1 MVNLQGLI
9 NEVLE
14 MAKRNQS
21 QQLLP
26 DEQDY
31 REYKKRQFL
40 ADQDYWSEIRKRNTA
55 LETGQ
60 QTIAGNTELEGIKN
74 AGSMARQRL
83 MEDTNRMK
91 ATNEYNAD
99 IFRSG
104 ANIFK
109 TKSDYAIDARKQ
121 QFEELNPKSKNAEE
135 FKFLSEVI
143 KTAGAGTP
151 EYNDALARAKTLMG
165 QPQAQPEPRKGLGAE
180 QPGGA
185 VIPETVTRGSEFT
198 GKNQPTD
205 FDTFRT
211 PRGAS
216 SVPSGDKIPGRS
228 IQSTTPS
235 IPATG
240 FGGSVGRGWYGFT
253 HPDEP
258 IPFQGAQSP
267 LRKGLDQTVFTDAP
281 QVVANTARGAVQGV
295 QDFGRNAALGYEQRK
310 AEEEA
315 KKKRK
320 ALY

>member
-21 QQLLP
+21 QQLSP

-31 REYKKRQFL
+31 RESKKRQFL
-40 ADQDYWSEIRKRNTA
+40 ADQDYWSDIRKRNTA

-60 QTIAGNTELEGIKN
+60 QAIAGNTELEGIKN
-74 AGSMARQRL
+74 AGSLARQRL
-83 MEDTNRMK
+83 IEDTNQMK

-99 IFRSG
+99 IFRTG

-165 QPQAQPEPRKGLGAE
+165 QTQTQPEPRKGLGAE
-180 QPGGA
+180 QPGGV
-185 VIPETVTRGSEFT
+185 VIPETVTRGPEFP

-240 FGGSVGRGWYGFT
+240 LGGSIGRGWYGFT

-258 IPFQGAQSP
+258 IPMTRAESP
-267 LRKGLDQTVFTDAP
+267 LRKASDKFVFDTAP
-281 QVVANTARGAVQGV
+281 KAVANTAIGAVRGV
-295 QDFGRNAALGYEQRK
+295 QDFGSNAVLGYEQRK